1 MPRFVRDEDKIAMWL
16 LGVATGVCL
25 MIIDELINLSLY
37 CGAHC
42 QYPIPLIGSLGIWDT
57 WSLIFILLILTMLT
71 TLLLLLVTIRS
82 ESIGDR
88 QRAL

>member
-16 LGVATGVCL
+16 LGLATGVFL

-37 CGAHC
+37 CGVRC
-42 QYPIPLIGSLGIWDT
+42 QYPIPLIGSFGVWDA
-57 WSLIFILLILTMLT
+57 WSLIFVLLIVTVLT
-71 TLLLLLVTIRS
+71 TLLLVTIRS

>member
-16 LGVATGVCL
+16 LGVATGVFL

-37 CGAHC
+37 CGARC
-42 QYPIPLIGSLGIWDT
+42 QYPIPLIGPLGIWDA
-57 WSLIFILLILTMLT
+57 WSLIFILLIITMLT
-71 TLLLLLVTIRS
+71 TLLLVTARS

>member
-1 MPRFVRDEDKIAMWL
+1 MPRFARNDDKIAMWL
-16 LGVATGVCL
+16 LGVATGVFL

-37 CGAHC
+37 CGARC
-42 QYPIPLIGSLGIWDT
+42 QYPIPLIGSLGIWDA
-57 WSLIFILLILTMLT
+57 WSLIFILLLVTILT
-71 TLLLLLVTIRS
+71 TLLLITVRP